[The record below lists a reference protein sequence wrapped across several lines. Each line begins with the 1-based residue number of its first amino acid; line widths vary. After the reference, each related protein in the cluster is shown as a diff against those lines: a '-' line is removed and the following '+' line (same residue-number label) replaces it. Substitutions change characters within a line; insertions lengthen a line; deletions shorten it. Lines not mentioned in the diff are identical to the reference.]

1 MSRFYGKY
9 YPFRGGVK
17 MIVIDG
23 KQYDIGSNN
32 FENLEQVFN
41 KVVEDGHLDDRVVT
55 DVMINEEPFTEIY
68 PHQAEDIEMSE
79 VESVEIVTMATGDM
93 AVEITLELYKVVN
106 IMAEGSKRVA
116 DLFRQADDAEALET
130 YQDLIDVLRNFLN
143 MIGILRDE
151 YTLKDYPDYLDSAEE
166 LNNMFSEMGS
176 VLENEDWILL
186 ADLLEYEF
194 LPAVEKW
201 KKVIKQIRDDIRIS
215 KR

>member
-1 MSRFYGKY
+1 
-9 YPFRGGVK
+9 
-17 MIVIDG
+17 MITIDG
-23 KQYDIGSNN
+23 KQYDIGSKN

-41 KVVEDGHLDDRVVT
+41 KVVEEGHLEDRIVT
-55 DVMINEEPFTEIY
+55 DVKVNDEPFTEIY
-68 PHQAEDIEMSE
+68 PHQAEDMEMSGI
-79 VESVEIVTMATGDM
+79 ESVEIVSMATDDM

-116 DLFRQADDAEALET
+116 ELFRQADDAEALET
-130 YQDLIDVLRNFLN
+130 YQDLIEVIRNFLN

-151 YTLKDYPDYLDSAEE
+151 YSLKDHPEYLDSAEE
-166 LNNMFSEMGS
+166 LNNMFTEMGS

-201 KKVIKQIRDDIRIS
+201 KKVIKHLRDDIRIA